1 MKPLWI
7 VVACM
12 SVAVGLAA
20 CSRGAERDA
29 GAPPATSS
37 ASPVDPSAGGMPL
50 EPGKLEAPPPVV
62 VRGGDRALELHAWT
76 YCYGNGCADGSPP
89 VDPPDVG
96 SPDEV
101 FVEFSLRDWTFS
113 ATFAPAGEKCGRE
126 QRVDLKE
133 VDGGFVLEPAG
144 RAGTYDV
151 TLFGKG
157 EGDLFVTFR
166 WKTTRDGRLPEPRAR
181 LAVLADNDGTIDSY
195 GVELEVR
202 NLARTP
208 KDPRATITV
217 RGADGDSLTFEAER
231 ARGSCWPEGT
241 VYWDR
246 PDAKGLEAARL
257 GEPPFT
263 YEVELTIDGET
274 YRAEATWPADEIPS
288 YAPSVRLFFDPPLP
302 GLS

>member
-1 MKPLWI
+1 
-7 VVACM
+7 M
-12 SVAVGLAA
+12 SVALGLAA
-20 CSRGAERDA
+20 CAEGSAPQAGGPRG
-29 GAPPATSS
+29 TSS
-37 ASPVDPSAGGMPL
+37 PQPTPSPAGVPL
-50 EPGKLEAPPPVV
+50 EPEGLEAPPPVV
-62 VRGGDRALELHAWT
+62 VSGGDRALELHAWT

-89 VDPPDVG
+89 ADPPDVG

-101 FVEFSLRDWTFS
+101 FVEFPLRDWTFS
-113 ATFAPAGEKCGRE
+113 ASFVPAGAECGRE

-133 VDGGFVLEPAG
+133 SDGGFVLEPAG
-144 RAGTYDV
+144 HAGAYDV

-157 EGDLFVTFR
+157 DGDLFVTFR
-166 WKTTRDGRLPEPRAR
+166 WTTTRDGRLPEPRAR
-181 LAVLADNDGTIDSY
+181 LAVLADHDGEVDSY

-208 KDPRATITV
+208 RDPRATITV
-217 RGADGDSLTFEAER
+217 RAADGDSLTFEAER

-241 VYWDR
+241 VYWDG

-263 YEVELTIDGET
+263 YEVELMIDGET
-274 YRAEATWPADEIPS
+274 YRAKAVWPADEIPT
-288 YAPSVRLFFDPPLP
+288 YGPSVRLFFDPPLP